1 MRNFFSKRSNFRNFD
16 SSSLRFFSEIVK
28 QEESKSASSP
38 KSASSIIA
46 EYQKREFKLTP
57 QQISEI
63 EKVGA
68 DLFLTHESKQTFL
81 KTGLRFE
88 DVNTDLNQYNLKTTT
103 GLRLTYLK
111 NQLLLQDYDT
121 VLREFF
127 QATAQLNSK
136 GLKLNLEPRFLDY
149 FLYHIDPIKNA
160 GYQIDIENLRIKQK
174 YKILRLELFKNL
186 KMNRFDNR
194 PYKNYR
200 FDFEKFN
207 PLAPLCVATEL
218 GEDKTYFLNDRP
230 YILAATMLVE
240 TPMNVVILNQNRS
253 KKLYAGNE
261 GKDNAYVVRFESE
274 FNLNDLFWILPTQN
288 KPSRLRSTRIADFN
302 NILRGNPFFTE
313 KFDLNGND
321 ARFNYMSKDEE
332 ADNRVKNILEQLNK
346 NMNSK
351 NYSFI

>member
-28 QEESKSASSP
+28 QESSKSVSST

-88 DVNTDLNQYNLKTTT
+88 DVNTDLNQYNLKTST

-136 GLKLNLEPRFLDY
+136 GLKLN
-149 FLYHIDPIKNA
+149 
-160 GYQIDIENLRIKQK
+160 
-174 YKILRLELFKNL
+174 
-186 KMNRFDNR
+186 
-194 PYKNYR
+194 
-200 FDFEKFN
+200 
-207 PLAPLCVATEL
+207 
-218 GEDKTYFLNDRP
+218 
-230 YILAATMLVE
+230 
-240 TPMNVVILNQNRS
+240 
-253 KKLYAGNE
+253 
-261 GKDNAYVVRFESE
+261 
-274 FNLNDLFWILPTQN
+274 
-288 KPSRLRSTRIADFN
+288 
-302 NILRGNPFFTE
+302 
-313 KFDLNGND
+313 FDLLILQNLIKMFHTLNS
-321 ARFNYMSKDEE
+321 RRSFNENV
-332 ADNRVKNILEQLNK
+332 ALLLHIN
-346 NMNSK
+346 
-351 NYSFI
+351 

>member
-1 MRNFFSKRSNFRNFD
+1 M
-16 SSSLRFFSEIVK
+16 
-28 QEESKSASSP
+28 
-38 KSASSIIA
+38 
-46 EYQKREFKLTP
+46 
-57 QQISEI
+57 
-63 EKVGA
+63 
-68 DLFLTHESKQTFL
+68 
-81 KTGLRFE
+81 
-88 DVNTDLNQYNLKTTT
+88 NTDLNQYNLKTTT

-240 TPMNVVILNQNRS
+240 TPMNVVIFNQNRS